1 NPPPALPSSLSP
13 WTGQLDNMQQNT
25 QCLPM
30 QSTTYVIQEN
40 RVSSPPPPSDHVI
53 WSLFN
58 FMYCN
63 FFCLGLVAF
72 CFSIKSRDRK
82 VAMDLEGAQHYGATA
97 RCLNIVIL
105 CLAILTVVIT
115 IISAVVSMTN

>member
-1 NPPPALPSSLSP
+1 AH
-13 WTGQLDNMQQNT
+13 GA
-25 QCLPM
+25 
-30 QSTTYVIQEN
+30 QSEMSGSTVWGH
-40 RVSSPPPPSDHVI
+40 SPPPPSDHVI

-97 RCLNIVIL
+97 CCLNIVIL

-115 IISAVVSMTN
+115 IISVVVSMKK